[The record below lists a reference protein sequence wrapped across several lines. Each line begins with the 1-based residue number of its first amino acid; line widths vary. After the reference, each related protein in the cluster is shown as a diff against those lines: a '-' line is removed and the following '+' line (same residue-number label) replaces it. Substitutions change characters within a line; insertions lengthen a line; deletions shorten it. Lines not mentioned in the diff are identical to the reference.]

1 MNLSS
6 SRLVGQPI
14 GIYIHY
20 TYYILKNVHPSNNQV
35 GYMQTRRAIRT
46 FGGRSKFQYVEE
58 LLSTQ
63 LFNYTSCSIEQGCGF
78 IRSKTDGLRTYIPAL
93 ILLPTY
99 SWGLNCCA
107 RFLLKVACNTFQ
119 QNDLFGRSFHRRQQ
133 RHICLV
139 RQPIAEILVQN
150 NTI

>member
-1 MNLSS
+1 M
-6 SRLVGQPI
+6 
-14 GIYIHY
+14 HY

-58 LLSTQ
+58 LLRTQ

-99 SWGLNCCA
+99 SRGLKFCMSFCHKLHA
-107 RFLLKVACNTFQ
+107 I
-119 QNDLFGRSFHRRQQ
+119 LFNKTIYLTSYFIEDNNAS
-133 RHICLV
+133 HICLV
-139 RQPIAEILVQN
+139 RRPIANSLLQN
-150 NTI
+150 NTISNS